1 MRHIRAGVVTLYSK
15 PIFVS
20 REHMHTVARTMSIA
34 FDAGKCQEL
43 RHLVGG
49 RLAFILTRAM
59 EMECL
64 WWQPARGAAQ
74 EVTYQTLHYHYDAF
88 YPLAERL
95 ERGFSSITSDYELK
109 FPVRCFTERP
119 VENAATM
126 LEMHALA
133 KFVGRHFNKNGK
145 VIRPV

>member
-1 MRHIRAGVVTLYSK
+1 
-15 PIFVS
+15 
-20 REHMHTVARTMSIA
+20 MSIGHH
-34 FDAGKCQEL
+34 AGKCLEL

-49 RLAFILTRAM
+49 RLAFVLARAI

-74 EVTYQTLHYHYDAF
+74 EVTYHTLHYHYDAF
-88 YPLAERL
+88 YPLAEWL

-126 LEMHALA
+126 PVENAATMPEMHALA
-133 KFVGRHFNKNGK
+133 KFVGRHFDKKGK
-145 VIRPV
+145 VIPTV